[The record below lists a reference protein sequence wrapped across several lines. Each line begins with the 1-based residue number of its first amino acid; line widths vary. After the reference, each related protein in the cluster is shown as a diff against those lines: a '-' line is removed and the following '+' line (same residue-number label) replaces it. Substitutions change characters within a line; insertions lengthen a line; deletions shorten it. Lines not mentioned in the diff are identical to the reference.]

1 LPDAGGSEESLIF
14 GSVGAFATR
23 SVAFIDVIVTDAS
36 YTSTPNSASESF
48 TETWQFWGSG
58 NSDLIRSPML
68 LTAFAVLTLVRRWHV
83 LKTRSAQA

>member
-1 LPDAGGSEESLIF
+1 VHNQGRQLLPQAQARGLPDGGGSEESLIF

-58 NSDLIRSPML
+58 TP
-68 LTAFAVLTLVRRWHV
+68 T
-83 LKTRSAQA
+83 